1 MESKN
6 NTNESIH
13 KAEMDSHIQ
22 MTNLWLPKEEG
33 AGEGQL
39 NGINKYKLLYLD
51 KQQGFTT

>member
-13 KAEMDSHIQ
+13 KTEMDSHIQ

-51 KQQGFTT
+51 KQQGFTI